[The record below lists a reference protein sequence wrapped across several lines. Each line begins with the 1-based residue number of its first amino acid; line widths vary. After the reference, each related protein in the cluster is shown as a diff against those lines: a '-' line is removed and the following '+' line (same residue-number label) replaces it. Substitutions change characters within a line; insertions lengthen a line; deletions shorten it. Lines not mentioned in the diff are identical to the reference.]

1 MKVNILLAS
10 LALLTITTA
19 CNKKAEQGPQKEAPK
34 VATQVAPESKGIAYV
49 EIDSLLTQYTF
60 CVEQKSALESKSKQY
75 EAQMASKMSQMEKAY
90 AEFQQK
96 MQNGSYTSQEQAQAA
111 QQRIQKLQQEG
122 AQLEQQLTKKMA
134 ADQEKFNRTLRDSLK
149 SFLNDYNKTAG
160 YDMILSKQGDNVLY
174 ANEKLNITA
183 EVISGLNKR
192 YNASAKK

>member
-1 MKVNILLAS
+1 MKINIFLAS
-10 LALLTITTA
+10 LLLLSITACDGKSPQSTQKETPKKATQTTA
-19 CNKKAEQGPQKEAPK
+19 D
-34 VATQVAPESKGIAYV
+34 SKGIAYV

-60 CVEQKSALESKSKQY
+60 CVENKAALESKSKQY

-96 MQNGSYTSQEQAQAA
+96 MQNGTFTSQEQAQAA

-134 ADQEKFNRTLRDSLK
+134 AEQEKFNNTLRDSLK

-174 ANEKLNITA
+174 ANEKLNITT

-192 YNASAKK
+192 YKAATKK

>member
-1 MKVNILLAS
+1 MKINIFLAS
-10 LALLTITTA
+10 LLLLSITA
-19 CNKKAEQGPQKEAPK
+19 CDGKSPKSTQTETPKKA
-34 VATQVAPESKGIAYV
+34 TQTTTDSKGIAYV

-60 CVEQKSALESKSKQY
+60 CVENKAALESKSKQY

-96 MQNGSYTSQEQAQAA
+96 MQNGTFTSQEQAQAA

-134 ADQEKFNRTLRDSLK
+134 AEQEKFNNTLRDSLK

-174 ANEKLNITA
+174 ANEKLNITT

-192 YNASAKK
+192 YKAATKK

>member
-1 MKVNILLAS
+1 MKINIFLAS
-10 LALLTITTA
+10 LALLSMTA
-19 CNKKAEQGPQKEAPK
+19 ACDSKPQKETQKEAPK
-34 VATQVAPESKGIAYV
+34 KSAQAATESKGIAYV

-60 CVEQKSALESKSKQY
+60 CIEHKAALESKSKQY
-75 EAQMASKMSQMEKAY
+75 EAQMASKMGQMEKAY

-96 MQNGSYTSQEQAQAA
+96 MQNGSFSSQEQAQAA

-134 ADQEKFNRTLRDSLK
+134 GEQEKFNKTLRDSLK

-174 ANEKLNITA
+174 ANEKLNITT

-192 YNASAKK
+192 YSASSKN